1 MTEKILSFS
10 APYSMAANPNITP
23 EVWGKLFAVLP
34 HTKISNLK

>member
-10 APYSMAANPNITP
+10 APCSMRGNDTITP

-34 HTKISNLK
+34 GTQISDLK